1 MTITKKMLAVLLVLM
16 ILLNVGC
23 KSESKKK
30 LDIGTFEGNTYK
42 NDYFG
47 LELNIPE
54 GWTILDEATKAE
66 LLGASS
72 ELLAGDDSAKE
83 KQIDLSLEKTLYYVL
98 SFKHPMTYQEGF
110 NPNFM
115 CLSEQISKLQGVV
128 NQIKI
133 GEDYLNASKELL
145 LETGMPY
152 SFDKEIYQ
160 EDVGGKSFYVMEVT
174 LDYSPMII
182 TQKYY
187 ATLLD
192 QDRYAFAFVVSY
204 STDEEKAEVESI
216 IKTVKFK

>member
-1 MTITKKMLAVLLVLM
+1 MNIRKKTLAVLLLLM

-23 KSESKKK
+23 KSESKK

-54 GWTILDEATKAE
+54 EWTILDEATKAE

-72 ELLAGDDSAKE
+72 EVLAGDDKTKE

-98 SFKHPMTYQEGF
+98 SFKHPMTYLEGF
-110 NPNFM
+110 NANFM
-115 CLSEQISKLQGVV
+115 CLSEQISKIQSTIS
-128 NQIKI
+128 QIKT

-145 LETGMPY
+145 LETDMPY
-152 SFDKEIYQ
+152 TFDKEIYQ
-160 EDVGGKSFYVMEVT
+160 EEVGGKNFYVMEVT
-174 LDYSPMII
+174 LDYSPIII

-192 QDRYAFAFVVSY
+192 QDKYAFAFIVSY
-204 STDEEKAEVESI
+204 SNDEEKAEVESI
-216 IKTVKFK
+216 MKTVKFK